1 MTSAPKFYPSEVI
14 PTYPPAQIPLMRRR
28 ISDPQIEPFSESS
41 PMADTTLRVIAGAG
55 VPSDPTSARDSELSN
70 RLYSLLAS
78 DETIR
83 GGLNI
88 DKYSMLIKGV
98 IIPKLLEMRRK
109 ILATPDDRP
118 NLTHAIS
125 SKEDPLLQF
134 DSYGKA
140 SIRVK
145 NGKTYIAL
153 PHMKPCSGSMKIV
166 KYMIAISHDERQIS
180 FEMMSKIKKE
190 INPGIPFRT
199 PEMCLKFIAI
209 ANVLKTF
216 KHPNILAITDLL
228 IPSPK
233 KGYELITPKCDSD
246 LFDFLARPQ
255 NTSVQ
260 QQARDCIRFMREITS
275 AMKYVYDRG
284 YLHCDVKPE
293 NILLQKDP
301 DGTLKTMLMDFD
313 LISKYDDR
321 FQKLRGTTAY
331 VPPSYL
337 RSGNKNDLSTELY
350 ALGRTLHADPTKLV
364 SFTRLLSRLEKKA
377 TAAGNSPLSRAILHL
392 ILDITSLSDRLT
404 HDEIS
409 SYTTVLNQLDKAA
422 IQFEAALTVG

>member
-1 MTSAPKFYPSEVI
+1 
-14 PTYPPAQIPLMRRR
+14 
-28 ISDPQIEPFSESS
+28 
-41 PMADTTLRVIAGAG
+41 
-55 VPSDPTSARDSELSN
+55 
-70 RLYSLLAS
+70 
-78 DETIR
+78 
-83 GGLNI
+83 
-88 DKYSMLIKGV
+88 
-98 IIPKLLEMRRK
+98 
-109 ILATPDDRP
+109 
-118 NLTHAIS
+118 
-125 SKEDPLLQF
+125 
-134 DSYGKA
+134 
-140 SIRVK
+140 
-145 NGKTYIAL
+145 
-153 PHMKPCSGSMKIV
+153 
-166 KYMIAISHDERQIS
+166 
-180 FEMMSKIKKE
+180 
-190 INPGIPFRT
+190 
-199 PEMCLKFIAI
+199 
-209 ANVLKTF
+209 
-216 KHPNILAITDLL
+216 
-228 IPSPK
+228 
-233 KGYELITPKCDSD
+233 
-246 LFDFLARPQ
+246 
-255 NTSVQ
+255 
-260 QQARDCIRFMREITS
+260 MREITS